1 MALIV
6 ESKYTSLWSGG
17 VPYAIKDNA
26 SGFEFVITSSK
37 LSIPYS
43 LKDGDVIKGIILE
56 VEDMDKKEYPE
67 LRDLEIELILYTLL
81 SNDYLF
87 ISKSDWE
94 KKFREYG
101 LVIAFYISARLE
113 KATKKDGTVHN
124 LYTKMDFKA

>member
-17 VPYAIKDNA
+17 VPYAIKGNA

-43 LKDGDVIKGIILE
+43 LKDGEIITGIILK
-56 VEDMDKKEYPE
+56 VEDLDKKEYPE
-67 LRDLEIELILYTLL
+67 LREQEIELILYTLL

-94 KKFREYG
+94 NKFREYG
-101 LVIAFYISARLE
+101 LVIAFYISAKLK
-113 KATKKDGTVHN
+113 KATKKDGTVLN
-124 LYTKMDFKA
+124 LYTKTDIKA